1 MQEQEAWLALNM
13 VPHVGPAAFALLLE
27 RFGSVRRIL
36 KAPLKALE
44 GVHGMGPV
52 TARAIC
58 SFPAEETVAR
68 ERKRM
73 AARGLRF
80 ITLRDAEY
88 PALLR
93 EIAQPPPVLYIRGT
107 WEDRDRRA
115 VAIVGARNG
124 TPDGR
129 GVSDPLAFDLA
140 LRGQSIVIRMARGS
154 VQ

>member
-44 GVHGMGPV
+44 SVHGIGPV

-73 AARGLRF
+73 AARGLRV
-80 ITLRDAEY
+80 ITLRGAEY
-88 PALLR
+88 TAPLR
-93 EIAQPPPVLYIRGT
+93 EMGQPPPVLYIRGT

-115 VAIVGARNG
+115 VAIVGARKAP
-124 TPDGR
+124 PDGR
-129 GVSDPLAFDLA
+129 GGAGPLPLAP
-140 LRGQSIVIRMARGS
+140 ARR
-154 VQ
+154 